1 MAFLLDDCAAGGQFI
16 CGAGKPV
23 ALGVGDSK
31 IRGSAYVE
39 GPMQIGKSSD
49 HKVPRASVLIGRLKN
64 SDAPSTLYSLWVRLY
79 SRFQSFVRVDVFLK
93 CKFIESKIVRTQ
105 VLQASIKNFV
115 IDHPTKEGK
124 KLVHTCL
131 EGPENG
137 VYVRGKLIDES
148 VIELPEYW
156 TKLVDESSI
165 SISITPLGNSQDIFV
180 SKIENNKIFLQE
192 KESLPISCFYHIF
205 GTRNDVE
212 KLITEIDE

>member
-148 VIELPEYW
+148 IIELPEYW

>member
-1 MAFLLDDCAAGGQFI
+1 MAFLVDDSAVGGQFI
-16 CGAGKPV
+16 CGAGSPV
-23 ALGVGDSK
+23 ALGIGDSK

-39 GPMQIGKSSD
+39 GPLQIGRPSD
-49 HKVPRASVLIGRLKN
+49 HKVPRATVLIGKIAN
-64 SDAPSTLYSLWVRLY
+64 SDAPSALYSLWVRLY

-93 CKFIESKIVRTQ
+93 CKFIESKIVRTKI
-105 VLQASIKNFV
+105 LQASIKNFV

-137 VYVRGKLIDES
+137 VYVRGKLIDDS

-165 SISITPLGNSQDIFV
+165 SISLTPLGISQDIFV
-180 SKIENNKIFLQE
+180 SKIEDNKIFLNE
-192 KESLPISCFYHIF
+192 KSSLPISCFYHVF
-205 GTRNDVE
+205 GTRTDVE

>member
-16 CGAGKPV
+16 CGAGNPV

-39 GPMQIGKSSD
+39 GPMQVGKSSD
-49 HKVPRASVLIGRLKN
+49 HKVPRATFLIGRLNN
-64 SDAPSTLYSLWVRLY
+64 SDAPSSLYSLWVKLY
-79 SRFQSFVRVDVFLK
+79 SRFQNFVRIDILLK
-93 CKFIESKIVRTQ
+93 CKFIEAKIVRTE

-137 VYVRGKLIDES
+137 VYVRGKLVDES
-148 VIELPEYW
+148 IIELPEYW

-165 SISITPLGNSQDIFV
+165 SISITPIGNSQDIFV
-180 SKIENNKIFLQE
+180 SNIENNKIFLQE

-212 KLITEIDE
+212 KLVTEIDE

>member
-1 MAFLLDDCAAGGQFI
+1 MKQKLKLLLAYFRAFKTDVLDTYINFD
-16 CGAGKPV
+16 
-23 ALGVGDSK
+23 
-31 IRGSAYVE
+31 YNYME
-39 GPMQIGKSSD
+39 
-49 HKVPRASVLIGRLKN
+49 N
-64 SDAPSTLYSLWVRLY
+64 WNE
-79 SRFQSFVRVDVFLK
+79 
-93 CKFIESKIVRTQ
+93 KFT
-105 VLQASIKNFV
+105 
-115 IDHPTKEGK
+115 TKEGK

-205 GTRNDVE
+205 GTRND
-212 KLITEIDE
+212 IH

>member
-1 MAFLLDDCAAGGQFI
+1 MAFLMDDNAVGGQFV

-39 GPMQIGKSSD
+39 GPMQVGKSSD
-49 HKVPRASVLIGRLKN
+49 HKVPRATVLIGRLNN
-64 SDAPSTLYSLWVRLY
+64 SDAPSALYSLWVRLY
-79 SRFQSFVRVDVFLK
+79 SRFQNFVRIDVLLK
-93 CKFIESKIVRTQ
+93 CKFIEAKIVRTQ

-137 VYVRGKLIDES
+137 VYVRGKLVDES

-180 SKIENNKIFLQE
+180 SKIENNKIYLQE
-192 KESLPISCFYHIF
+192 KESMPISCFYHIF

>member
-1 MAFLLDDCAAGGQFI
+1 
-16 CGAGKPV
+16 
-23 ALGVGDSK
+23 
-31 IRGSAYVE
+31 
-39 GPMQIGKSSD
+39 MQVGKSSD
-49 HKVPRASVLIGRLKN
+49 HKVPRATFLIGRLNN
-64 SDAPSTLYSLWVRLY
+64 SDAPSALYSLWVKLY
-79 SRFQSFVRVDVFLK
+79 SRFQNFVRIDILLK
-93 CKFIESKIVRTQ
+93 CKFIEAKIVRTE

-137 VYVRGKLIDES
+137 VYVRGKLVDES
-148 VIELPEYW
+148 IIELPEYW

-165 SISITPLGNSQDIFV
+165 SISITPIGNSQDIFV
-180 SKIENNKIFLQE
+180 SNIENNKIFLQE

-212 KLITEIDE
+212 KLVTEIDE